1 MDGTFTTHKIYDK
14 FNCWTKRFGIRR
26 EGKSLCLYI
35 ENLKNMKYAYC
46 KIEYTA
52 TKQNIIIEIFRSPTK

>member
-1 MDGTFTTHKIYDK
+1 MDGTFRTHKIYDK
-14 FNCWTKRFGIRR
+14 FNFWTKRFGIRR
-26 EGKSLCLYI
+26 EGKSLRLYI
-35 ENLKNMKYAYC
+35 EHFTNEEYTYC